1 MKRTWEEICKECTEE
16 ATVENRRPYF
26 IAACFDF
33 ILDNNLTHE
42 EHRIL
47 GHKVQEIILNRA
59 AHAAVTETAAPHSHH
74 EAAYQTP
81 A

>member
-1 MKRTWEEICKECTEE
+1 MKRTWEEISKECIEQ

-33 ILDNNLTHE
+33 IFDNKLTHE

-47 GHKVQEIILNRA
+47 GQKVQEIILNRA
-59 AHAAVTETAAPHSHH
+59 AHAAPE
-74 EAAYQTP
+74 EA
-81 A
+81 